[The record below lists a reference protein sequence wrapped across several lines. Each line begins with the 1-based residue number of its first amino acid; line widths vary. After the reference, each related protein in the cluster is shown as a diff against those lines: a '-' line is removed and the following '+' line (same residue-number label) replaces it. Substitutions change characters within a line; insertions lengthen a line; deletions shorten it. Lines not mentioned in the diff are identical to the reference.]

1 MLVYFSDTEEQVP
14 EPQVKVVPMMA
25 SNTGWEQD
33 PIEVNW
39 GIEEEPE
46 REEEEQNIVPEPKEA
61 IFKCT
66 ALYSYTV
73 SICVE
78 IVKPHFVIRIL

>member
-1 MLVYFSDTEEQVP
+1 
-14 EPQVKVVPMMA
+14 MMA
-25 SNTGWEQD
+25 ANTGWED
-33 PIEVNW
+33 PTEINW

-46 REEEEQNIVPEPKEA
+46 REKEEEEQSFIPEPKEA

-73 SICVE
+73 SGIY
-78 IVKPHFVIRIL
+78 IIRDKV